1 LSDKELAKHECWK
14 LKVFS
19 KHLPF
24 GAKNLSSEGLRSVLS
39 ALHLPESRIVEI
51 FSRLDGDGD
60 GWITFDEFSAF
71 VDGYE
76 LELRTAF
83 AAIDTDNS
91 GSISVE
97 EIQSLFDR
105 MMMHVTPE
113 RRDELFQAMDADGDG
128 QVTYKEFRQKF
139 ALLDPED
146 LLLSLDDSSSF
157 GDLPTSMVADVFKK
171 PASSATL
178 NSAAIPGSA
187 KAWALQLIPGG
198 VAGVFAQSVV
208 QPIETLKVRLQAD
221 STPPK
226 YKSMPHAFRLVVTDE
241 GMAGLWKG
249 MSPAALRELSY
260 STLRFGLYKPIK
272 AALGAGTAR
281 DTPVWKMLAAGGA
294 AAGIAGLV
302 SNPTD
307 LLKVR
312 MQAEEGAARSMSAHA
327 REVYV
332 SSGRRVLGFWRGAS
346 TTVVRAVT
354 LGAVKMATYDSS
366 KAAVEDWAGF
376 RQGTLANTLAAST
389 ITSANV
395 IFWSA
400 PVDFLRTRVMTG
412 DGSAGMAQI
421 VAQQVKANGPLVM
434 WRGWLPQ
441 YMRLLPYG
449 TLQFLFMEQLAT
461 ALGVSMT

>member
-1 LSDKELAKHECWK
+1 
-14 LKVFS
+14 
-19 KHLPF
+19 
-24 GAKNLSSEGLRSVLS
+24 
-39 ALHLPESRIVEI
+39 
-51 FSRLDGDGD
+51 
-60 GWITFDEFSAF
+60 
-71 VDGYE
+71 
-76 LELRTAF
+76 
-83 AAIDTDNS
+83 
-91 GSISVE
+91 
-97 EIQSLFDR
+97 
-105 MMMHVTPE
+105 
-113 RRDELFQAMDADGDG
+113 
-128 QVTYKEFRQKF
+128 
-139 ALLDPED
+139 
-146 LLLSLDDSSSF
+146 
-157 GDLPTSMVADVFKK
+157 
-171 PASSATL
+171 
-178 NSAAIPGSA
+178 
-187 KAWALQLIPGG
+187 

-226 YKSMPHAFRLVVTDE
+226 YKSMPHAFRLVVTNE
-241 GMAGLWKG
+241 GVAGLWKG

-272 AALGAGTAR
+272 TALGAGTAR

-312 MQAEEGAARSMSAHA
+312 MQAEEGAARSMAAHA